1 MKICMFTNTY
11 LPHVGGVARSVA
23 IFTEDLRQKGNDVL
37 VIAPEYSASEPQSEN
52 EGHVLRVPAIQ
63 NFNGSDFSVRIPMP
77 FIIDDTI
84 DNFKPD
90 VIHSHHPYLLGDA
103 ALRAARRRG
112 LPLIFTHHTL
122 YEEYTHYVSNN
133 SETMKHF
140 AMHLSTEFANM
151 CTSVIAPS
159 LSIARMIKRRG
170 VMTPVVEIPTGVDV
184 GFFSE
189 GQRGQFRKEFQIPQ
203 DAFVIGHLGRLAPE
217 KNLIFLARAISD
229 AMEDLPNSRFLVVGK
244 GPIEKEIVRIFRKK
258 GFEDRLTMA
267 GKQTGSGLRD
277 AYHAMDLFVFASK
290 SETQGMVLIEA
301 MAAGLPVIAID
312 APGAREVVSNSE
324 NGILLPWNASEQ
336 LFSETVRD
344 AIFNS
349 EKLSRWREVALK
361 TALQFDR
368 KKCAE
373 KLFRLYQGVI
383 ADSKRFS
390 GKENEYLNTWE
401 NLLAGIQTEWDL
413 ITEKIKAAAK
423 TVSEHQGEVRLN
435 E

>member
-37 VIAPEYSASEPQSEN
+37 VIAPEYSDSEPQSEN

-133 SETMKHF
+133 SDTMKHF

-151 CTSVIAPS
+151 CTSVVAPS
-159 LSIARMIKRRG
+159 LSIVRLIKRRG

-189 GQRGQFRKEFQIPQ
+189 GQRGQFREEFQIPQ

-217 KNLIFLARAISD
+217 KNLIFLTRAISD
-229 AMEDLPNSRFLVVGK
+229 VMGDLPNSRFLVVGK
-244 GPIEKEIVRIFRKK
+244 GPTEKEIVQIFQKK
-258 GFEDRLTMA
+258 LQ
-267 GKQTGSGLRD
+267 KQGN
-277 AYHAMDLFVFASK
+277 VF
-290 SETQGMVLIEA
+290 Q
-301 MAAGLPVIAID
+301 
-312 APGAREVVSNSE
+312 
-324 NGILLPWNASEQ
+324 
-336 LFSETVRD
+336 FS
-344 AIFNS
+344 
-349 EKLSRWREVALK
+349 
-361 TALQFDR
+361 
-368 KKCAE
+368 
-373 KLFRLYQGVI
+373 
-383 ADSKRFS
+383 
-390 GKENEYLNTWE
+390 
-401 NLLAGIQTEWDL
+401 
-413 ITEKIKAAAK
+413 
-423 TVSEHQGEVRLN
+423 
-435 E
+435 

>member
-37 VIAPEYSASEPQSEN
+37 VIAPEYSDSEPQSEN

-133 SETMKHF
+133 SDTMKHF

-151 CTSVIAPS
+151 CTSVVAPS
-159 LSIARMIKRRG
+159 LSIVRLIKRRG

-189 GQRGQFRKEFQIPQ
+189 GQRGQFREEFQIPQ

-217 KNLIFLARAISD
+217 KNLIFLTRAISD
-229 AMEDLPNSRFLVVGK
+229 VMGDLPNSRFLVVGK
-244 GPIEKEIVRIFRKK
+244 GPTEKEIVQIFQKK
-258 GFEDRLTMA
+258 GIGDRLIMA
-267 GKQTGSGLRD
+267 GKQTGSRLQD
-277 AYHAMDLFVFASK
+277 SYHAMDLFVFASK

-324 NGILLPWNASEQ
+324 NGILLPWNASQ
-336 LFSETVRD
+336 HMFSETVRN
-344 AIFNS
+344 AILNS
-349 EKLSRWREVALK
+349 ENISRWREIALK

-373 KLFRLYQGVI
+373 KLNRLYRGVI
-383 ADSKRFS
+383 ADSKRFA
-390 GKENEYLNTWE
+390 GKDNGYLDTWG
-401 NLLAGIQTEWDL
+401 NLLAGIQSEWDL
-413 ITEKIKAAAK
+413 ITEKVKAVVK
-423 TVSEHQGEVRLN
+423 TVSDNQN
-435 E
+435 EAHFDE